1 MEPILIIPIILIA
14 VTIDVVFGE
23 LPSNIHPVVFI
34 GKIIDFFKI
43 YKEKYSVLDSKI
55 SGMILT
61 IFLILAISGI
71 FALILWLFMF
81 NYILLIIMSS
91 LLLSTT
97 FSIKLLLSSAADIK
111 TDLNHDLIKARKSVS
126 YLVSRDT
133 TQLSQENVISAVI
146 ETLTENITDSVV
158 SPIFYTFILGIL
170 GGIAYRVVNTLDAMI
185 GYKNP
190 KNINIGWF
198 PAKLDDI
205 LNYIPARITGV
216 LIVLAAIIINLDWK
230 NAYKIMIRDANNTPS
245 PNSGYPMAAT
255 AGALGVQLI
264 KPGYYQLGDNLNHL
278 NSEKIS
284 ETILLTKITIIL
296 FLIISCFVFF
306 LLIMILFWKT

>member
-14 VTIDVVFGE
+14 IIIDVVFGE
-23 LPSNIHPVVFI
+23 LPLIIHPVVLI

-43 YKEKYSVLDSKI
+43 TKEKYSVLDSKI
-55 SGMILT
+55 SGMIFT

-71 FALILWLFMF
+71 FALIIWLFRF
-81 NYILLIIMSS
+81 NYILLTLISS

-97 FSIKLLLSSAADIK
+97 FSIKLLLSSANDIK
-111 TDLNHDLIKARKSVS
+111 IDLNHDLIKARKSVS

-158 SPIFYTFILGIL
+158 SPIFYTFILGVP

-190 KNINIGWF
+190 NNINIGWF

-205 LNYIPARITGV
+205 LNYLPARITGV
-216 LIVLAAIIINLDWK
+216 LIVLAAVIIKLDWK

-255 AGALGVQLI
+255 AGALGIQLI
-264 KPGYYQLGDNLNHL
+264 KPGVYQLGDNLNHL

-284 ETILLTKITIIL
+284 ETIQLTKITIIL
-296 FLIISCFVFF
+296 FLIFSTFLFF
-306 LLIMILFWKT
+306 LLIIILIWKT